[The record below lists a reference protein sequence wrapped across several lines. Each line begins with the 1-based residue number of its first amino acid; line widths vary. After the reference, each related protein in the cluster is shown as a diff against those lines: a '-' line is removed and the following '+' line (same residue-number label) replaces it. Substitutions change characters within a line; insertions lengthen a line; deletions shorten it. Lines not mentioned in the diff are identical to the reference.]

1 MIQTEDKESKKSD
14 DVSSSP
20 PLPLSPSPPLP
31 VSSSPPLPVSPSP
44 PLPVSPSSPPLPV
57 SPSAGLSRSAVI
69 IGLVSLL
76 SDISG
81 EMIYPILPL
90 FLTETLRAPATV
102 VGLIEG
108 VAVGASTAIGGIS
121 GWLSD
126 RLGRRKPVAFV
137 GYALTALTRPL
148 IAAAQVWQVVLG
160 ARFAERFG
168 KGIRNAPRD
177 ALLAESTAHEFR
189 GRAFGFERAMDSAGA
204 VIGPLVALLLVGW
217 ASMSART
224 IFLISGIP
232 AALAALLI
240 LTVPERRRNDVAPA
254 GKLKFSLAGTTREYK
269 RLLFVTAVFGLANS
283 ANAFLILRSQ
293 QLGLDH
299 TGTILAYTL
308 YNAIASLASMPAG
321 AASDRFGRRNV
332 LIVGFAIYAVSY
344 VGFGAANASW
354 LVWPLFALYGLFPAL
369 TDGVGKAMA
378 VDSAGTAGRATVIG
392 IYSMVMGVTQIAA
405 SYIGGMLWD
414 RIDSRA
420 TFYFGAVL
428 AGIAALLLVTLF
440 PARVTN
446 PRSG

>member
-1 MIQTEDKESKKSD
+1 MKESRGAEERRNRGDAHPSAPRHLR
-14 DVSSSP
+14 SSA
-20 PLPLSPSPPLP
+20 LT
-31 VSSSPPLPVSPSP
+31 
-44 PLPVSPSSPPLPV
+44 
-57 SPSAGLSRSAVI
+57 AGLSRSAVI

-76 SDISG
+76 SDISS

-108 VAVGASTAIGGIS
+108 IAVGASTAIGGIS

-126 RLGRRKPVAFV
+126 RLGRRKPVAFF
-137 GYALTALTRPL
+137 GYALTAVTRPM
-148 IAAAQVWQVVLG
+148 IAAARVWPVVLG

-177 ALLAESTAHEFR
+177 ALLAESTPHEYR

-204 VIGPLVALLLVGW
+204 VIGPLVALALVGW
-217 ASMSART
+217 AGLGARS

-240 LTVPERRRNDVAPA
+240 LTVREHDRDSSVSVT
-254 GKLKFSLAGTTREYK
+254 KLKFSLTGTTREYK

-283 ANAFLILRSQ
+283 ANAFLILRSE
-293 QLGLDH
+293 QLGLDRKW
-299 TGTILAYTL
+299 TILAYTL

-344 VGFGAANASW
+344 AGFGAASAGW

-378 VDSAGTAGRATVIG
+378 IDSAGTAGRATVIG
-392 IYSMVMGVTQIAA
+392 VYSMVMGLTQIAA

-414 RIDSRA
+414 RVDSRA
-420 TFYFGAVL
+420 TFYFGASL
-428 AGIAALLLVTLF
+428 AGLAALLLAMLF
-440 PARVTN
+440 PAKARPFAQN
-446 PRSG
+446 QAK